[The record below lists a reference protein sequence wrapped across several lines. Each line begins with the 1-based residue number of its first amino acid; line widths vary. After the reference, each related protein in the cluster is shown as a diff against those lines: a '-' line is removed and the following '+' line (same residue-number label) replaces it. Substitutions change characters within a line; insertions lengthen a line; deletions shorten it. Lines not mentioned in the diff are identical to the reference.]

1 MAVLPARSAGFAPWQ
16 EKSAKTKL
24 VSKFANDDAH
34 RAKSLHLR
42 ACSLR
47 VLDRHGALVPQ

>member
-42 ACSLR
+42 
-47 VLDRHGALVPQ
+47 V